1 MTGHAHDTGNPPVKL
16 PALPGGHG
24 VVICDHV
31 YHGKRE
37 ICDVYYYIGGE
48 ISMSCAQPDCDSA
61 DPADWHRVSMTAMRE
76 LDESLSGCPEIP
88 QGYGYTRTGPGLP
101 WTLCPH
107 ETEETEH

>member
-16 PALPGGHG
+16 SALLGGHG

-37 ICDVYYYIGGE
+37 IGDVYYYIGGE

-61 DPADWHRVSMTAMRE
+61 DPADWHTVSMTAMRE
-76 LDESLSGCPEIP
+76 LDQSLSGCPEIP
-88 QGYGYTRTGPGLP
+88 QGYGYARTGPGLP

-107 ETEETEH
+107 ETGETEQ